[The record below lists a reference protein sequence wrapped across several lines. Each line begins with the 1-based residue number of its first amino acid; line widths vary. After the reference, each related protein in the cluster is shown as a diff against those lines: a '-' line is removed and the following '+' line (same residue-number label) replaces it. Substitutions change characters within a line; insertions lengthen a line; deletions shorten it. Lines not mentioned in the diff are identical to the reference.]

1 MVTMIGRCPYPQ
13 LIMVRASRI
22 LDGTSRAILAALD
35 HDPRASVGWL
45 AETLGLARGT
55 VQNRIGQLLDG
66 QTLRPHSVTVL
77 PESLGY
83 SIRAIVTAEVDQ
95 NRFDEAMVALSEI
108 PEIIECVATSGEND
122 LLCQVVARDADDLY
136 RVGQRM
142 LRCPGIRRTAT
153 SLVLKELIAH
163 RVAQLLTPPPRGD

>member
-1 MVTMIGRCPYPQ
+1 
-13 LIMVRASRI
+13 MVRASRI
-22 LDGTSRAILAALD
+22 LDSTSRAVLAALD
-35 HDPRASVGWL
+35 RDPRASVGWI

-55 VQNRIGQLLDG
+55 VQNRIGQLFDG
-66 QTLRPHSVTVL
+66 RTLRPHSVTVL

-83 SIRAIVTAEVDQ
+83 AIRAIVTAEVDQ
-95 NRFDEAMVALSEI
+95 SRFDEAMLALREI
-108 PEIIECVATSGEND
+108 PEIIECVATSGEDD

-136 RVGQRM
+136 RVGQQV

-163 RVAQLLTPPPRGD
+163 RVAQLLPEAPAG